1 MQSKISFMENDYDN
15 LISKIKGN
23 QQLRA
28 NLQQEF
34 VKMPKELTR
43 NYFIKRITDV
53 HGNFKKQRND
63 LGKV

>member
-1 MQSKISFMENDYDN
+1 MENDYEN

-53 HGNFKKQRND
+53 NANFKKQRDN
-63 LGKV
+63 LGKVHS